1 MVYKYIPKREAS
13 KIIYLALSI
22 DPEGDSCFST
32 YQMS

>member
-22 DPEGDSCFST
+22 DPEGIVVLVLT
-32 YQMS
+32 K